1 MTQKSKDKK
10 PLLERLQKYET
21 LIAGSVLFVGLAL
34 LIGFVTA
41 FIIKTKAEL
50 DTFVIKT
57 SSTQWA
63 NASYSG
69 MYFPENKL
77 SFSQDPYGDKIVN
90 KCVIFAGTY
99 LTADSSG
106 KTVLVDDEN
115 KKVEQIVFISDTG
128 RRITATSTKDGVT
141 FLEDEIPV
149 DEFFLDGYMF
159 LIKDGKVTI
168 NNYDLATYGD
178 LEKIQ
183 TTTTTTTT
191 TTTVVTTTPEVT
203 TTTPE
208 TSSPVV
214 SGDKITSTTPQSVTT
229 APPKTTTV
237 TTTKKP
243 TPTTTTKKTTVT
255 TTTTKKKT
263 TTTKITTTSP
273 TATNYKSDDEFV
285 KEVLKL
291 VNAERKKAGLKEVK
305 GMITLDKAATIRAQ
319 EITGADENFSHT
331 RPNGNK
337 WYTILAEV
345 GISPM
350 VAGENLA
357 AGQTSPEM
365 VVSDWMASED
375 HKQNILDPEYD
386 YVGLGYVK
394 YNGYYYW
401 AQIFAAF

>member
-1 MTQKSKDKK
+1 
-10 PLLERLQKYET
+10 
-21 LIAGSVLFVGLAL
+21 
-34 LIGFVTA
+34 
-41 FIIKTKAEL
+41 
-50 DTFVIKT
+50 
-57 SSTQWA
+57 
-63 NASYSG
+63 
-69 MYFPENKL
+69 
-77 SFSQDPYGDKIVN
+77 
-90 KCVIFAGTY
+90 
-99 LTADSSG
+99 
-106 KTVLVDDEN
+106 
-115 KKVEQIVFISDTG
+115 
-128 RRITATSTKDGVT
+128 
-141 FLEDEIPV
+141 
-149 DEFFLDGYMF
+149 
-159 LIKDGKVTI
+159 
-168 NNYDLATYGD
+168 

-191 TTTVVTTTPEVT
+191 TPTTTTIVTTTPEVT
-203 TTTPE
+203 TPDTTTTTPE
-208 TSSPVV
+208 TSAPIV
-214 SGDKITSTTPQSVTT
+214 SGDKVTSTTPQSVTT
-229 APPKTTTV
+229 SPPKTTTV

-243 TPTTTTKKTTVT
+243 TPATTTKKTTIT

-263 TTTKITTTSP
+263 TTTKKTTTAP
-273 TATNYKSDDEFV
+273 AVTNYKTDDEFV

-305 GMITLDKAATIRAQ
+305 GMISLDKAATIRAQ
-319 EITGADENFSHT
+319 EITGDDENFSHT

-375 HKQNILDPEYD
+375 HKANILDPEYD

-401 AQIFAAF
+401 AQIFASF